1 MRRGEQGLEEYF
13 LQAVEDG
20 DFEAVQYA
28 IHNKEKFNIYFEDYK
43 GRSALILAIDNENY
57 DILRLLLQQG
67 AKKLKLKA
75 AFMHAVH
82 QGNYE
87 AVEIFCQLA
96 LNLRSRGFDLLNSGA
111 DCDDHH
117 HDVTPLMKAAQCND
131 YHIIKLLLDYGAI
144 MPDPNN
150 LGQKIDTSLETSLKK
165 LHIYEALTSEAYI
178 SLTSED
184 PIESAFQL
192 SVKLRQLSYKD
203 YEFGQEYTK
212 LSQKC
217 EQFAADLLTQTRD
230 QVEIT
235 SILTHKSKHRFEY
248 DEEKVIHRAIQA
260 VYLKQKKFVA
270 NPHCQ
275 QYLTRQWYK
284 DLKDKI
290 GRNDVIMGVT
300 SFWIGLAY
308 PIFSILYLFFPKG
321 KLADFMRIPYV
332 KFLMHAMSYLTF
344 LVLLLSTTYK
354 GEYSTSSCISTYTER
369 NDIITCLTRG
379 ALDLQQ
385 RGPPPSYTEMIIMI
399 WVVGMLW
406 REMKELWNAG
416 LLRYLQDPY
425 NAMDSVQL
433 SLYLCVI
440 ALRIVAYLQ
449 VNVFLPTPQPQSGID
464 TPLAKRQTLDSTDFD
479 LIGNQLN
486 EVARLII
493 NNLTTTLGTT
503 DESYDLQNMIAD
515 ILAGVTTESPSMS
528 SIDTVSSL
536 YDDFWADNSWY
547 DRYEEDLSF
556 AVSRSDWPN
565 WDPTLLSECLYAVAN
580 VVSVLR
586 ILRIIVL
593 FQFVGPMQISLVNIV
608 WDVLKFLFIFM
619 WVWLAFSLGITQ
631 VYWSYNLQDVLTC
644 YQNLNNTATTCDDSP
659 FASVSS
665 SMITL
670 FWSLFDL
677 TSLTDLEVG
686 GGHTSTEGFGS
697 FIYAV
702 FMIISVIILLNVLI
716 AVMSNTYTRIEENA
730 DVEWKFY
737 RAELCLSYFDEGT
750 TVPVPFNIIPSP
762 KSIFYIIRHVICLR
776 SCRSTPTRKLSK
788 RQEKNRKKKTYY
800 EALTGRLV
808 HRYFASKGSKRQQ
821 TDTNVLTIKELN
833 EFSMN
838 ISNQLQNINSQ
849 LMDRITA
856 LEQLLMQ
863 SNTNTNTNIG
873 TSNSITSVAE
883 SPHRQQ
889 IPRRASTTL
898 EMKMMNAVQRLNSDL
913 HGNLTVS
920 GQEAPPVNNC
930 GVPEDTESL
939 SVYGPYGDRNGIR
952 NPIFQLHSESYF

>member
-20 DFEAVQYA
+20 DIEAVQYA

-67 AKKLKLKA
+67 AERLKLKA

-87 AVEIFCQLA
+87 AVEIFCQCSLD
-96 LNLRSRGFDLLNSGA
+96 LRSRGFDLLNSGA
-111 DCDDHH
+111 DCDGHH

-131 YHIIKLLLDYGAI
+131 YHILKLLLDYGAI
-144 MPDPNN
+144 MPDPDN

-184 PIESAFQL
+184 PIDSAFQL

-230 QVEIT
+230 HVEIT

-260 VYLKQKKFVA
+260 VCLKQKKFVA

-354 GEYSTSSCISTYTER
+354 GEYSTSSCKSTYTER

-406 REMKELWNAG
+406 REIKELWNTG
-416 LLRYLQDPY
+416 ILRYHQDPY
-425 NAMDSVQL
+425 NTMDSVQL

-449 VNVFLPTPQPQSGID
+449 VNVFRTDLPSQPRINPPPANDIISHIS
-464 TPLAKRQTLDSTDFD
+464 KRQTLDSIDFD

-493 NNLTTTLGTT
+493 NNLTTTFGTI
-503 DESYDLQNMIAD
+503 DESYDVQNMIAD
-515 ILAGVTTESPSMS
+515 ILAGMTTESQSMS
-528 SIDTVSSL
+528 AIDTFSSL

-547 DRYEEDLSF
+547 DSYEEDLSF

-565 WDPTLLSECLYAVAN
+565 WDPTLLSECLYAIAN
-580 VVSVLR
+580 VISVLR

-593 FQFVGPMQISLVNIV
+593 FQFVGPMQISLMNIG
-608 WDVLKFLFIFM
+608 WDILKFLFIFM

-631 VYWSYNLQDVLTC
+631 VYWSYNLQNVLTC
-644 YQNLNNTATTCDDSP
+644 YQNLNNTATTCDDSA
-659 FASVSS
+659 FASMSS

-686 GGHTSTEGFGS
+686 GGHSSTEGFGS

-702 FMIISVIILLNVLI
+702 FMIISVVILLNVLI

-762 KSIFYIIRHVICLR
+762 KTIFYIIRHVIRLCSR
-776 SCRSTPTRKLSK
+776 RSTPT
-788 RQEKNRKKKTYY
+788 
-800 EALTGRLV
+800 ALIEILV
-808 HRYFASKGSKRQQ
+808 HRYFASKESESQQ
-821 TDTNVLTIKELN
+821 TDINGLTMKELN
-833 EFSMN
+833 EFSTN
-838 ISNQLQNINSQ
+838 ISNELQNINSQ

-873 TSNSITSVAE
+873 TSNSITPVAE

-898 EMKMMNAVQRLNSDL
+898 EMKMMNAVQKSKSQL
-913 HGNLTVS
+913 HGNVTIKE
-920 GQEAPPVNNC
+920 QEDPMNNC
-930 GVPEDTESL
+930 GVQGDVKSL
-939 SVYGPYGDRNGIR
+939 SVYGLYGDRNGLR